1 MADSV
6 LLTPVR
12 ALFTISR
19 VTANSVIGLGNPD
32 NKGAQHRVSG
42 FFVLV
47 LWRAVR
53 GRPFGLPGSFVPVYQ
68 PAHSSPPSRLVTK
81 LANSKTTKEFHH
93 V

>member
-1 MADSV
+1 MSKA
-6 LLTPVR
+6 LTAPGR
-12 ALFTISR
+12 LFNITRI
-19 VTANSVIGLGNPD
+19 TANSVIGLGNPE
-32 NKGAQHRVSG
+32 NKGAQHRESG

-81 LANSKTTKEFHH
+81 SANSKNTKEFLH